1 MFCNKCGTQFEEGTA
16 VCAQCGNDLNA
27 AVAKKEAAVAPAPTP
42 VAPTPVAP
50 TKALAVKDNKKLL
63 LMIIAAVVVVALIV
77 VGAIFIPKAV
87 KANKAAKLEESLVGE
102 SFTYIDSATFSYT
115 RTEITFEEDGCN
127 VNTYYSALDHTS
139 DYKWDYMIKY
149 VSDDE
154 IILCIGSEIGDK
166 FNTFY
171 EYSVNV
177 NSDGDAVRSFSEIDN
192 EDALY
197 E

>member
-1 MFCNKCGTQFEEGTA
+1 MFCNKCGAQFEEGTA

-27 AVAKKEAAVAPAPTP
+27 AVAGKEAAVTP
-42 VAPTPVAP
+42 VAMPATPTQAYAHA
-50 TKALAVKDNKKLL
+50 KKDNKKLL
-63 LMIIAAVVVVALIV
+63 LIIIAAVVVVALIV
-77 VGAIFIPKAV
+77 VGVIFIPKTV
-87 KANKAAKLEESLVGE
+87 KANKAKKLEESLVGE
-102 SFTYIDSATFSYT
+102 SFRYVEMATFSYT
-115 RTEITFEEDGCN
+115 QTEITFEEDGCT

-149 VSDDE
+149 ISDDE
-154 IILCIGSEIGDK
+154 IVLCIGSEIGDE
-166 FNTFY
+166 FSTLY